1 MKVIFM
7 GTPDFA
13 VPCLE
18 MLIKEGYEIPLVVTQ
33 PDRQRGRG
41 HKVSFSPVKECA
53 LNNGIEVF
61 QPESLKNDELMP
73 YLDRIKP
80 DAIVVV
86 AYGKIL
92 PKSVLS
98 YPPSGCINV
107 HGSLLPKLRGAA
119 PIQWSI
125 INGDKETGITT
136 MLMNEGMDTGD
147 ILLRYPVEIED
158 TDTAGSLFD
167 KLMGVGANAL
177 RATLIKLKDKKIVR
191 IKQNEEEAT
200 YAPMIK
206 KQDALIDFSKTP
218 YEIKNMLRGMNP
230 APVAY
235 TYLEGKKIKLY
246 DGFIGDK
253 TTDTDYGKIASISEE
268 KGLGIVCGGGIL
280 YIKELH
286 AENSRRMSVSEYMLG
301 HKIEVG
307 QSFKGGQEA

>member
-53 LNNGIEVF
+53 INNGIEVF
-61 QPESLKNDELMP
+61 QPESLRNNELQP
-73 YLDRIKP
+73 YLDEIKP
-80 DAIVVV
+80 DVIVVV
-86 AYGKIL
+86 AYGKLLPEYIL
-92 PKSVLS
+92 SC
-98 YPPSGCINV
+98 PPFGCINV

-147 ILLRYPVEIED
+147 ILYRFPVEIED
-158 TDTAGSLFD
+158 SDNAGTLFD
-167 KLMGVGANAL
+167 KLMVIGANAL
-177 RATLIKLKDKKIVR
+177 RTTLIKLKDKKAVR

-200 YAPMIK
+200 YAPVIK

-218 YEIKNMLRGMNP
+218 LEIINMMRGMNP

-235 TYLEGKKIKLY
+235 TFHQGKKIKLY
-246 DGFIGDK
+246 EGFLGEE
-253 TTDTDYGKIASISEE
+253 TNDTDYGKIVSITPET
-268 KGLGIVCGGGIL
+268 GLGIVCGGGIL

-286 AENSRRMSVSEYMLG
+286 AENSRRMTVSEYLLG
-301 HKIEVG
+301 HKLQVG
-307 QSFKGGQEA
+307 EFFTKE

>member
-18 MLIKEGYEIPLVVTQ
+18 MLIKEGYEVPLVVTQ

-53 LNNGIEVF
+53 LENGIEVF
-61 QPESLKNDELMP
+61 QPESLKNNELMP
-73 YLDRIKP
+73 YLEEINP
-80 DAIVVV
+80 DVIVVV
-86 AYGKIL
+86 AYGKLLPGYIL
-92 PKSVLS
+92 SF
-98 YPPSGCINV
+98 PPMGCINV

-119 PIQWSI
+119 PIQWSV

-167 KLMGVGANAL
+167 KLMNVGAVAL
-177 RATLIKLKDKKIVR
+177 RTTLVKLRDKKTVR
-191 IKQNEEEAT
+191 IQQNEAEAT
-200 YAPMIK
+200 YAPMIR

-218 YEIKNMLRGMNP
+218 YEICNFLRGMNP

-246 DGFIGDK
+246 EGFIGEECDG
-253 TTDTDYGKIASISEE
+253 TDYGKIASISEE
-268 KGLGIVCGGGIL
+268 KGLGIICGGGIL

-286 AENSRRMSVSEYMLG
+286 AENSRRMTVSEYMLG
-301 HKIEVG
+301 HKLEVG
-307 QSFKGGQEA
+307 MVFKEE

>member
-18 MLIKEGYEIPLVVTQ
+18 MLIKEGYEVPLAVTQ

-53 LNNGIEVF
+53 INNGIEVF
-61 QPESLKNDELMP
+61 QPESLKNNELLP
-73 YLDRIKP
+73 YLESIKP
-80 DAIVVV
+80 DVIVVV
-86 AYGKIL
+86 AYGKLL
-92 PKSVLS
+92 PKYILS
-98 YPPSGCINV
+98 HPPLGCVNV

-158 TDTAGSLFD
+158 SDTAGSLFD
-167 KLMGVGANAL
+167 KLMGVGAAAL
-177 RATLIKLKDKKIVR
+177 RATLIKLKEKKAVR

-235 TYLEGKKIKLY
+235 TYLDGKKIKLY
-246 DGFIGDK
+246 EGFVGEE
-253 TTDTDYGKIASISEE
+253 TRDTDYGKIVSISD
-268 KGLGIVCGGGIL
+268 KNGIGIVCGGGIL

-286 AENSRRMSVSEYMLG
+286 AENSRRMTVSEYLLG

-307 QSFKGGQEA
+307 SFFEKE

>member
-53 LNNGIEVF
+53 INNGIEVF
-61 QPESLKNDELMP
+61 QPESLRNNELQP
-73 YLDRIKP
+73 YLDEIKP
-80 DAIVVV
+80 DVIVVV
-86 AYGKIL
+86 AYGKLLPEYIL
-92 PKSVLS
+92 SC
-98 YPPSGCINV
+98 PPFGCINV

-147 ILLRYPVEIED
+147 ILYRFPVEIED
-158 TDTAGSLFD
+158 SDNAGTLFD
-167 KLMGVGANAL
+167 KLMVIGANAL
-177 RATLIKLKDKKIVR
+177 RTTLIKLKDKKAVR

-200 YAPMIK
+200 YAPVIK

-218 YEIKNMLRGMNP
+218 LEIINMMRGMNP

-235 TYLEGKKIKLY
+235 TFHQGKKIKLY
-246 DGFIGDK
+246 EGFLGEE
-253 TTDTDYGKIASISEE
+253 TNDTDYGKIVSINPET
-268 KGLGIVCGGGIL
+268 GLGIVCGGGIL

-286 AENSRRMSVSEYMLG
+286 AENSRRMTVSEYLLG
-301 HKIEVG
+301 HKLQVG
-307 QSFKGGQEA
+307 EFFTKE